1 MKAMGLAEALQCATK
16 ERHERVL
23 AAVQDLR
30 VRQKRY
36 LFAVMRAHPEIS
48 ADLFLPAFGL
58 HCGEFAC
65 CQLLS
70 ERSRK
75 EARRCW
81 ETSLASSPMET
92 S

>member
-1 MKAMGLAEALQCATK
+1 MGLPELLQAATK
-16 ERHERVL
+16 ERHGRLL
-23 AAVQDLR
+23 ASVQQLR

-36 LFAVMRAHPEIS
+36 LFSVMRSHGEIS
-48 ADLFLPAFGL
+48 SDLFLPAFGL

-81 ETSLASSPMET
+81 EASLESAAMDVS
-92 S
+92 